1 MSNKEEDPWP
11 ISASIIYLTRVAEE
25 CLRAAK
31 KAAKQRELK
40 RASHG
45 LKRMTQT
52 STGQS
57 SESELS
63 KFKIYFEQVPHSGL
77 GLKKVRG
84 GGYVKARSQ

>member
-25 CLRAAK
+25 CLKAVK
-31 KAAKQRELK
+31 KAAKLK
-40 RASHG
+40 SQKG
-45 LKRMTQT
+45 LRCSKQTTQT